1 MSDYRLLNARE
12 VCKLA
17 GVSNATLY
25 RLVKAHRFPKPL
37 RVGPQA
43 SRWRADEIT
52 AHIEQL
58 SAARP

>member
-1 MSDYRLLNARE
+1 MSGYRLLNARE

-43 SRWRADEIT
+43 SRWRA
-52 AHIEQL
+52 
-58 SAARP
+58 R